1 MSSALRHCALRR
13 HRPSHHRAATDSRN
27 VVPCKDVRCD
37 AAKRRFEPSMPGGKQ
52 MLDEKDL
59 MLALKRHWD
68 YSGMDE
74 DVSHEIYHDDAV
86 LEFPQS
92 GERFEG
98 VENFREWR
106 RQYPARIA
114 FHTRRITHRDD
125 LVVVE
130 NLISYD
136 GAPWMYSVN
145 LLEFQGDKVAH
156 ERRTRQAGDGDKFRN
171 FTASN
176 PFAPDAQ
183 TAAGQAPAA
192 QTAAGQAHCPIPN
205 QGAPWSMNRPRFHAA

>member
-1 MSSALRHCALRR
+1 
-13 HRPSHHRAATDSRN
+13 
-27 VVPCKDVRCD
+27 
-37 AAKRRFEPSMPGGKQ
+37 

-114 FHTRRITHRDD
+114 FHTHRITHRDD

-156 ERRTRQAGDGDKFRN
+156 ERIYIMDGRE
-171 FTASN
+171 
-176 PFAPDAQ
+176 
-183 TAAGQAPAA
+183 AAE
-192 QTAAGQAHCPIPN
+192 
-205 QGAPWSMNRPRFHAA
+205 

>member
-1 MSSALRHCALRR
+1 
-13 HRPSHHRAATDSRN
+13 
-27 VVPCKDVRCD
+27 
-37 AAKRRFEPSMPGGKQ
+37 
-52 MLDEKDL
+52 MLDEKGL
-59 MLALKRHWD
+59 MLALKRHRD
-68 YSGMDE
+68 YSGMNE
-74 DVSHEIYHDDAV
+74 DVSHDIYHDDAV

-156 ERRTRQAGDGDKFRN
+156 ERIYIMDGWEAAEWRTPWRAN
-171 FTASN
+171 T
-176 PFAPDAQ
+176 
-183 TAAGQAPAA
+183 PAD
-192 QTAAGQAHCPIPN
+192 PPPPPPPN
-205 QGAPWSMNRPRFHAA
+205 R